1 MDDNASPYMQKKIN
15 MTIYTILALTT
26 ISVIISAILLHPFTY
41 SLKNSH
47 KNNAN
52 MVPISLAGSNYN
64 KQILLPFLTYQDPIY
79 GIKIQYP
86 SDWEKIQADG
96 NFIIG
101 FVSSSKQVSG
111 LLPNLMITVLKS
123 HSPSTSLND
132 FGNARISNLE
142 SQYHDFHLVS
152 SGSFTT
158 SLGSPVYKIE
168 YTHMDDKLP
177 ITTTEVWS
185 LKGNEAIMLLANVG
199 TSESSTYMPIFQKM
213 INSFSSTAFFTS
225 QSKKENIV

>member
-1 MDDNASPYMQKKIN
+1 
-15 MTIYTILALTT
+15 
-26 ISVIISAILLHPFTY
+26 
-41 SLKNSH
+41 
-47 KNNAN
+47 

-152 SGSFTT
+152 SGSFTDPGLDT
-158 SLGSPVYKIE
+158 WTATVDYGDGSGTQPLALSGQAFSLNHSYGDNGVYTITITITDDDGGIGVDTAIIIVNNVPPTVDIGPDIE
-168 YTHMDDKLP
+168 VFAGDTVDF
-177 ITTTEVWS
+177 S
-185 LKGNEAIMLLANVG
+185 G
-199 TSESSTYMPIFQKM
+199 T
-213 INSFSSTAFFTS
+213 FSDPG
-225 QSKKENIV
+225 